1 MPDEKQLWLL
11 TGGNGAG
18 KTTFYQRYLQP
29 LDMPFVNADN
39 IAKELFPESP
49 EMYSYEAA
57 LIAQELRYDLLQK
70 GQSFCFETVF
80 SHPTKI
86 DFLANAKALGYQ
98 IILVIIHLDS
108 PQLNKARVAQRV
120 ALGGH
125 DVPEDKVESR
135 IPRVLQNVKAAI
147 PLCNYVRVLDN
158 SRFDDPY
165 SPVLTIKN
173 NLISPQKDPLPD
185 WAKFIVGMAGDE
197 KAIA

>member
-1 MPDEKQLWLL
+1 MSTAKQLWLL
-11 TGGNGAG
+11 TGGNGVG

-29 LDMPFVNADN
+29 LGMPFVNADN

-86 DFLANAKALGYQ
+86 DFIAKAKALGYE
-98 IILVIIHLDS
+98 IIIVIIHLDS

-125 DVPEDKVESR
+125 NVPEDKVESR
-135 IPRVLQNVKAAI
+135 IPRVLQNLKTAI
-147 PLCNYVRVLDN
+147 PLCDHVRILDN
-158 SRFDDPY
+158 SLFEDPY
-165 SPVLTIKN
+165 APILTIRN
-173 NLISPQKDPLPD
+173 GNVAPQKKPLPD
-185 WAKFIVGMAGDE
+185 WAKFICGIHEDNRAT
-197 KAIA
+197 A